1 VYYSDNRVV
10 EKRTV
15 DVVTFGRTTENLKN
29 CSRWML
35 IFESR
40 KSKKIG
46 QYARWCEWRIVA
58 SAWPAIER
66 GRGGK
71 VEEGN
76 AGLCCAVL
84 NTSMLK
90 VVENEEKIPEGHL
103 GVFG

>member
-1 VYYSDNRVV
+1 MKQDADLPVFDPVLLELAVSEIFVYYSDNRVV

-46 QYARWCEWRIVA
+46 QYAR
-58 SAWPAIER
+58 
-66 GRGGK
+66 
-71 VEEGN
+71 
-76 AGLCCAVL
+76 
-84 NTSMLK
+84 
-90 VVENEEKIPEGHL
+90 
-103 GVFG
+103 